1 MSLYLGIDT
10 SNYTTSIAVC
20 GEKEVNLR
28 KIIDV
33 KEGER
38 GIRQSDG
45 VFAHIKELPNL
56 FENLNL
62 DMSDV
67 KAVGVSA
74 KPRNQ
79 EGSYMPVFK
88 AGESFARVIAK
99 TLGVNKSTV
108 SRSLSASKVKIRRQ
122 LQFIALQ

>member
-38 GIRQSDG
+38 KNG
-45 VFAHIKELPNL
+45 V
-56 FENLNL
+56 
-62 DMSDV
+62 
-67 KAVGVSA
+67 
-74 KPRNQ
+74 
-79 EGSYMPVFK
+79 
-88 AGESFARVIAK
+88 
-99 TLGVNKSTV
+99 T
-108 SRSLSASKVKIRRQ
+108 
-122 LQFIALQ
+122 ALTATPSCV